1 MAQFEI
7 TLKNEK
13 IKQYERIALF
23 ILIIN
28 LALFLYIAISTN
40 SKLVR
45 ISAISSLVFICI
57 ALLID
62 YFLSAIKNNEN
73 SPYKMIAIY
82 LISMAWWNIGYWWI
96 GLLCILL
103 GTLYLATKRSL
114 LTIIQKEKIIYPSF
128 PKKNI
133 AWLQLNNIILKD
145 GLLTIDFKNNKFI
158 QQPVDVTKTTVNEQ
172 EFNDFCRQQLN
183 K

>member
-1 MAQFEI
+1 MEQFQI

-28 LALFLYIAISTN
+28 LALFLYIAISTD
-40 SKLVR
+40 SKPVR
-45 ISAISSLVFICI
+45 ISAVSGLAFIFI
-57 ALLID
+57 ALSID
-62 YFLSAIKNNEN
+62 YFLTTIKNNQG

-82 LISMAWWNIGYWWI
+82 LISIAWWNIGYWWI
-96 GLLCILL
+96 GMLFILL
-103 GTLYLATKRSL
+103 GTLYLASKRPL
-114 LTIIQKEKIIYPSF
+114 LVSVVKEKIIYPSF
-128 PKKNI
+128 PQRNI
-133 AWLQLNNIILKD
+133 NWTQLNNIILKD

-158 QQPVDVTKTTVNEQ
+158 QQSIEESKTVINEL